1 MSGDLRFTHLFNMEY
16 EILHPEIVLFN
27 SKSNLSSIAPPRI
40 SKARRRRLRRAKK
53 HSIAEMMKEAP
64 PSSSEPPPVRDLSGL
79 QVGFC
84 PTCHRMLPP
93 LNSED
98 GTEKSSSSA
107 RPSSKSSSAEDLL
120 VLQAQPKDILPPL
133 GGGYRLRP
141 RRN

>member
-1 MSGDLRFTHLFNMEY
+1 MPGDLRFTHLFNMEY
-16 EILHPEIVLFN
+16 EILHPEIALFT
-27 SKSNLSSIAPPRI
+27 SKRNLSSIAPPRI
-40 SKARRRRLRRAKK
+40 SKARRRRLRRAKN
-53 HSIAEMMKEAP
+53 SIAEMMKEAP

-79 QVGFC
+79 QVGSC

-93 LNSED
+93 LNFED
-98 GTEKSSSSA
+98 GAEMSSSSV
-107 RPSSKSSSAEDLL
+107 RPSSKSSSAKDLL